1 VLGFRGVPQNSL
13 RSNSCE
19 PWSAKPCAPRRIQR
33 GLGAERAFAS
43 LGHQATAARGAPVV
57 GIGCWYW

>member
-1 VLGFRGVPQNSL
+1 VLGFRGVSQNSL

-33 GLGAERAFAS
+33 GLETERAFAS
-43 LGHQATAARGAPVV
+43 LGHQATAALRAAVV
-57 GIGCWYW
+57 GIGCRYW